1 MNTSSPA
8 VAYNPYHIIKA
19 NLAALR
25 VALDDKTPSDEELQA
40 LQQYSGFGGIKSI
53 LYPEGP
59 IEEWIKLG
67 ASKDDLKLYD
77 DIQLLHQLLK
87 EKLTIEQ
94 YERSIASLRNSVLT
108 AFYTPAFVPET
119 IYEVLNTRGIE
130 PRHLFE
136 PSAGAGVFISEAVKE
151 FKKLEKITAI
161 EKDWLTAKVLYGVSK
176 GWRVDSKII
185 AKGLEDTIHPKN
197 TRYDLTVSNIP
208 FGNFKVA
215 DSDYPDGVIRN
226 RIHNYFFAKG
236 IDSTADGGLMAFI
249 TTDAFLNSPSNKQAR
264 EYLFQR
270 SDFISLS
277 VMPDNLMKDTGGTEA
292 PNHLLIVQKNGSKN
306 ELGVAE
312 QQLLETIEQSNE
324 FGSYHINKYLFD
336 HPEIICADKIKP
348 GQNQYGRA
356 CQQVWQNGKLS
367 GIRKQLAITIQ
378 EGFDARFNRQAF
390 EKIHEEKEKVKQGN
404 SFIFLPNPPDKAGG
418 SGIQLG
424 LFDTGPANSNRAAA
438 YITPGD
444 EQKILFHTAKLLAT
458 IRPEHDPAHE
468 SIVLLSARLKTNPF
482 YVYKLYSNLKEVPVS
497 ISWLN
502 AGALNTELER
512 LSAQLKESRYEFRYE
527 GDKQL
532 EAGFDLKTKEEIFRG
547 LQPHYR
553 DGTLVMLAGKPGR
566 VNTIDAEQDQA
577 FFQALAVNSKTPAF
591 FQQYIKMRDDYYA
604 LIEKENATGIAQP
617 ALRQSL
623 NDSYNRFVSAH
634 GQLNASVNRN
644 ALLEDSLGFITL
656 SSLERKD
663 GDRYEKAD
671 IFSQPLFK
679 NAEAFTTDSP
689 VEALAHCL
697 NEKGNVDI
705 SFIVETT
712 GNTKE
717 ETIAAL
723 AEHIYIN
730 PATGHWETADQ
741 YLSGNVVHKLKEA
754 EQAVQQNESNA
765 ELHRSLAAIQRVQP
779 ERVPFELLDFNMG
792 ERWIPETYYQQFA
805 THLFDVPTS
814 VNYLP
819 SVDAF
824 KVAPRHNNARI
835 NEEFAVTPKSGQKMY
850 GYTTMEHALENTAP
864 FFTYEVQVG
873 DSKIRKPDNE
883 ATQLAHQK
891 IESMRSRFVEW
902 LQELPSA
909 DKKKLEQLYNDTFNC
924 YVLREYNGK
933 HLSFPGL
940 DKRALGIADLYDSQ
954 KNAAWRIIQNR
965 GAIIDHEVGL
975 GKTLTMIVAA
985 HEMKRLG
992 ILHKPC
998 ILALKAN
1005 VEQIADTY
1013 RKAYPSAKI
1022 LYPGKDDFTPS
1033 KRQQLFHAIKNNNWD
1048 CIILTH
1054 DQFGKIPQSPDIQR
1068 EILSQELENI
1078 ERDLQ
1083 TLKELGGEVT
1093 KKMMKGLE
1101 IRKNNLGVHLKEVLH
1116 KIETKKDADINFRDL
1131 GIDHLFVDEAHK
1143 FKNLTFTTRHNR
1155 VAGLGNTEGSQ
1166 KALNMLFAIRE
1177 LQSKFNSDLC
1187 ATFLSGTPISN
1198 SLTEMYLLFKYLRP
1212 KEMERQRIENFD
1224 GWAAVFAKKTTDFE
1238 FSVTNEII
1246 AKERFRHFIK
1256 VPELALFYN
1265 EITDYKTARHI
1276 QLDKPQLKEELVN
1289 ISPTEEQTEFIK
1301 NLMAFARTGD
1311 ATLIGHH
1318 KLSPDEDK
1326 GRMLIATNY
1335 AKKMAVD
1342 MRLVNPYNYDDH
1354 PRNKVSVCAKKIAE
1368 HYTGSASQRGT
1379 QIVFADIGTP
1389 KPGEFN
1395 IYDAL
1400 KEKLVQEYNIPAGQ
1414 ITFIH
1419 DWSDAK
1425 KPELFR
1431 KMNAGQ
1437 IRVLIGSTEKAG
1449 TGLNVQERVIAM
1461 HHIDIPWKPSELE
1474 QRNGRGARQGN
1485 RVAKEHYSNEVKS
1498 YIYAVEQS
1506 LDNYKFNLLKNK
1518 QTFISQMKNCELNVR
1533 SIDEGALDEK
1543 SGMNFSEYIAILS
1556 GDTTLLEKSKLEKKV
1571 AVLESLRAVHHKEVA
1586 KARYRL
1592 EDAQYETDKQS
1603 AIVDQ
1608 LNRDEDV
1615 YSKQLQYDK
1624 DGNKVNP
1631 VQLNGF
1637 TSIDAEKIGNKV
1649 IDLYKNWKPKQRD
1662 DTDEL
1667 IGSLYGFNC
1676 YIRQQKESIESK
1688 GIFQYRYHNAFYVQ
1702 HKDGGVKYTYNQGH
1716 PSVDNPKLAAR
1727 HFLYALDRVSKLKET
1742 HTRELQQLQANIPV
1756 LEKMIAR
1763 PFDKEEELKSMK
1775 TELSRLEREISMKIQ
1790 ENQIPDKEAPII
1802 ALNTETEEIQPK
1814 KSRGIRI

>member
-1 MNTSSPA
+1 MNTCNTP
-8 VAYNPYHIIKA
+8 VAYNPYHIITA
-19 NLAALR
+19 NLDALR
-25 VALDDKTPSDEELQA
+25 IALDEKVPFEEELHV
-40 LQQYSGFGGIKSI
+40 LQQYSGFGGIKAI
-53 LYPEGP
+53 LYPAGP
-59 IEEWIKLG
+59 KEEWIKLG
-67 ASKDDLKLYD
+67 ASKEDLKIYD
-77 DIQLLHQLLK
+77 DIQALHQLLK
-87 EKLTIEQ
+87 EKLSNEG
-94 YERSIASLRNSVLT
+94 YDRAVASLRNSVLT
-108 AFYTPAFVPET
+108 AFYTPAFVPQT
-119 IYEVLNTRGIE
+119 IYEVLNAQGIQ
-130 PRHLFE
+130 PKHLFE
-136 PSAGAGVFISEAVKE
+136 PGAGAGIFISEAVKE
-151 FKKLEKITAI
+151 FKNLDQVTAI
-161 EKDWLTAKVLYGVSK
+161 EKDWLTAKVLHAVSK
-176 GWRVDSKII
+176 GWPVNSRII
-185 AKGLEDTIHPKN
+185 AKGLEETIIPKN
-197 TRYDLTVSNIP
+197 AKFDLVISNIP

-215 DSDYPDGVIRN
+215 DSNYPDGVISN
-226 RIHNYFFAKG
+226 RIHNYFFARG
-236 IDSTADGGLMAFI
+236 IDSTTNGGLMAFI
-249 TTDAFLNSPSNKQAR
+249 TTDAFLNSPSNKEVR

-270 SDFISLS
+270 SDFISLA
-277 VMPDNLMKDTGGTEA
+277 VMPDNLMKETGGTEA
-292 PNHLLIVQKNGSKN
+292 PNHLLIVQKNESKK
-306 ELGVAE
+306 ELSIEEE
-312 QQLLETIEQSNE
+312 QLVDTIEQSNQ
-324 FGSYHINKYLFD
+324 FGAYYINQYITH
-336 HPEIICADKIKP
+336 HPEVICADEIKP
-348 GQNQYGRA
+348 GQNQYGKA
-356 CQQVWQNGKLS
+356 NQQVWQNGELS
-367 GIRKQLAITIQ
+367 GIKEQLAVTIQ
-378 EGFDARFNRQAF
+378 EGLDIRFNRQAF
-390 EKIHEEKEKVKQGN
+390 EKIHKEDVKIKQGN
-404 SFIFLPNPPDKAGG
+404 EFTFLPNPPDKAGG
-418 SGIQLG
+418 GGMQLG

-444 EQKILFHTAKLLAT
+444 EQKILFHTAKVLAT
-458 IRPEHDPAHE
+458 VRPEHDPAHE

-482 YVYKLYSNLKEVPVS
+482 YVYKMYSNLKEVPVS

-532 EAGFDLKTKEEIFRG
+532 EAGFGLKTTEEIFQG
-547 LQPHYR
+547 LEPHYR
-553 DGTLVMLAGKPGR
+553 DGTLVILAGKPGTI
-566 VNTIDAEQDQA
+566 NTLDAEQDQA
-577 FFQALAVNSKTPAF
+577 FFQELTMKNKTPAF
-591 FQQYIKMRDDYYA
+591 FQQYIKLRDDYYA
-604 LIEKENATGIAQP
+604 LIDKENATGTQQP
-617 ALRQSL
+617 ALRESL
-623 NDSYNRFVSAH
+623 NDSYNHFVSAH
-634 GQLNASVNRN
+634 DQLNVSANRN

-663 GDRYEKAD
+663 GDRHVKAD
-671 IFSQPLFK
+671 IFTQPLFK
-679 NAEAFTTDSP
+679 NAEAFTTDNP
-689 VEALAHCL
+689 VEALAHSL

-705 SFIVETT
+705 SFIAETT
-712 GNTKE
+712 GNTTE

-723 AEHIYIN
+723 TEHIYIN
-730 PATGHWETADQ
+730 PKTRQWETADQ
-741 YLSGNVVHKLKEA
+741 YLSGNVIHKLKEA
-754 EQAVQQNESNA
+754 QSAVERNEDNA

-792 ERWIPETYYQQFA
+792 ERWIPGNYYQQFA
-805 THLFDVPTS
+805 THLFDVPTT
-814 VNYLP
+814 VNYLS

-824 KVAPRHNNARI
+824 KVTPRHSNARI

-850 GYTTMEHALENTAP
+850 GNALMEHALENTAP

-873 DSKIRKPDNE
+873 DTKIRRPDNE

-891 IESMRSRFVEW
+891 IESMRTGFVEW

-924 YVLREYNGK
+924 YVLREYNGR

-954 KNAAWRIIQNR
+954 KNAAWRIVQNR

-992 ILHKPC
+992 ILHKPA

-1013 RKAYPSAKI
+1013 RKAYPAARV
-1022 LYPGKDDFTPS
+1022 LYPGKEDFTPA
-1033 KRQQLFHAIKNNNWD
+1033 KRQQLFHSIKNNNWD

-1068 EILSQELENI
+1068 QILEQELDHVSQ
-1078 ERDLQ
+1078 DLQ
-1083 TLKELGGEVT
+1083 TLKELGGEIS

-1116 KIETKKDADINFRDL
+1116 KIETKKDADINFREL

-1143 FKNLTFTTRHNR
+1143 YKNLTFTTRHNR

-1166 KALNMLFAIRE
+1166 KALNMLFAVRE
-1177 LQSKFNSDLC
+1177 LQSRFNSDLC

-1289 ISPTEEQTEFIK
+1289 IHPTEEQKEFIK

-1318 KLSPDEDK
+1318 KLSPEEDK

-1354 PRNKVSVCAKKIAE
+1354 PGNKVSICAKKIAE
-1368 HYTGSASQRGT
+1368 HYTESTPHRGT

-1389 KPGEFN
+1389 KPGGFN

-1400 KEKLVQEYNIPAGQ
+1400 KEKLVQEYNIPASQ
-1414 ITFIH
+1414 VTFIH

-1425 KPELFR
+1425 KPELFK

-1437 IRVLIGSTEKAG
+1437 IRVLVGSTEKAG
-1449 TGLNVQERVIAM
+1449 TGLNVQERVVAM

-1485 RVAKEHYSNEVKS
+1485 RIAKEHYGNEVKG

-1518 QTFISQMKNCELNVR
+1518 QTFISQMKNCELNIR

-1592 EDAQYETDKQS
+1592 EDAQYETSKQS
-1603 AIVDQ
+1603 TIVEQ
-1608 LNRDEDV
+1608 LSRDEKMYTSQV
-1615 YSKQLQYDK
+1615 QVDK
-1624 DGNKVNP
+1624 EGNKVNP
-1631 VQLNGF
+1631 IQLNGF
-1637 TSIDAEKIGNKV
+1637 ATVDAEKIGNRV
-1649 IDLYKNWKPKQRD
+1649 IDLYKNWKPNLRD
-1662 DTDEL
+1662 GTDEL
-1667 IGSLYGFNC
+1667 VGSLYGFNC
-1676 YIRQQKESIESK
+1676 YIRQQKESVENK
-1688 GIFQYRYHNAFYVQ
+1688 GLFQYRYHNAFYVQ
-1702 HKDGGVKYTYNQGH
+1702 HKEGGVKYTYNQGH
-1716 PSVDNPKLAAR
+1716 PSVDNPKLATR

-1742 HTRELQQLQANIPV
+1742 HAKELQQLQANIPV
-1756 LEKMIAR
+1756 LEKMITK
-1763 PFDKEEELKSMK
+1763 PFEKENELKVMK
-1775 TELSRLEREISMKIQ
+1775 GELSRLEREISMKIRETQVTEKETPVIQINADQ
-1790 ENQIPDKEAPII
+1790 EE
-1802 ALNTETEEIQPK
+1802 QPR